1 VVPTR
6 SVSNIV
12 GVWDVMVVVH
22 GALAK
27 GSRIRLRAFRVHP
40 SGTCERGR
48 RSTICGLE
56 VRLRVC
62 SRLAWQL

>member
-12 GVWDVMVVVH
+12 GVWDVVVVH

-27 GSRIRLRAFRVHP
+27 GSRRRQRAIRGHP

-62 SRLAWQL
+62 SRLAWQP